1 MEVIILGSRSND
13 CLELK
18 RRVIT
23 ALDELGVDSNV
34 YIEEDAGKILSYEVE
49 TPPAVLFN
57 DKILI
62 EGIVPSINDL
72 KDLIS
77 NEL

>member
-49 TPPAVLFN
+49 TPPAVLFPDFVN
-57 DKILI
+57 ATPNKISPQNYYQI
-62 EGIVPSINDL
+62 
-72 KDLIS
+72 IS
-77 NEL
+77 R